1 MVRAMEKGRPT
12 SLDELEPDN
21 RAALTRIRAAVD
33 DRPKHWEKFHRQT
46 VEFHLRNATA
56 WASSSVGEDLA
67 VQVDP
72 TFSMASAVA
81 EAGETAEQ
89 PIRTGSR

>member
-56 WASSSVGEDLA
+56 WASSAVGEDLA
-67 VQVDP
+67 AQVDP
-72 TFSMASAVA
+72 AFSMAPAVA
-81 EAGETAEQ
+81 GAGEPAGE
-89 PIRTGSR
+89 PIRSASR